1 MPFDPDAAGRPGS
14 GIFGLTCSRED
25 SRIILTPVPF
35 DATTSYGGGAGAGAE
50 AIRRASM
57 QVDLYDLRLG
67 RVYEAGISM
76 DEPDPR
82 IAAASARARALAAPI
97 IEKGGADA
105 ADAEAVAGIDAAGTL
120 VNEIVHQRTLAV
132 LREGKI
138 PGLVGGDHSTP
149 LGAIRACAEHAGP
162 IGILHLDAHL
172 DLRDAFE
179 GMAWSHASI
188 MHNVLRSV
196 PRVAHMTQIGIRD
209 FGEGELA
216 AARAAGDRVA
226 VHFDQDW
233 ADALARGAKYLD
245 LVRAALRPLP
255 PKVYVS
261 FDIDALD
268 PSLCPHTGTPVPG
281 GLTFPQA
288 ALILHELAASGRQVV
303 GFDLVEVCPGPSATG
318 GTPVPHEPEWDAN
331 VGARIL
337 YKLCGAAAAYGRG
350 SAT

>member
-1 MPFDPDAAGRPGS
+1 MPFDPDAAGQPGS
-14 GIFGLTCSRED
+14 GIFGLPCTREE

-35 DATTSYGGGAGAGAE
+35 DATTSYGGGASAGPE
-50 AIRRASM
+50 AIRGASM

-67 RVYEAGISM
+67 RVYEAGIFM

-82 IAAASARARALAAPI
+82 IALASQRARALAAPI
-97 IEKGGADA
+97 IEQGGADES
-105 ADAEAVAGIDAAGTL
+105 DAKAVAEIDAAGTL
-120 VNEIVHQRTLAV
+120 VNEVTYQRTLTV
-132 LREGKI
+132 LREGKV

-196 PRVAHMTQIGIRD
+196 PRVVQMTQIGIRD

-216 AARAAGDRVA
+216 AAKAAGDRVA

-233 ADALARGAKYLD
+233 ADAVARGAKYLD
-245 LVRAALRPLP
+245 LVRAALKSLP

-303 GFDLVEVCPGPSATG
+303 GFDLVEVCPGPEVLNTG
-318 GTPVPHEPEWDAN
+318 GTPVPHEWDAN

-337 YKLCGAAAAYGRG
+337 YKLCGVAAANR
-350 SAT
+350 

>member
-1 MPFDPDAAGRPGS
+1 MPFDPDAAGKPGS
-14 GIFGLTCSRED
+14 GIFGLTCSRDE

-35 DATTSYGGGAGAGAE
+35 DATTSYGGGAGAGPE

-67 RVYEAGISM
+67 RVYKAGIFM

-82 IAAASARARALAAPI
+82 VALASRQARAIAAPI
-97 IEKGGADA
+97 IEKGGAEES
-105 ADAEAVAGIDAAGTL
+105 DAEALAQIDAAGAL
-120 VNEIVHQRTLAV
+120 VNEFTYQRTLAV
-132 LREGKI
+132 LREGKV
-138 PGLVGGDHSTP
+138 PGLIGGDHSTP

-179 GMAWSHASI
+179 GLAWSHASI
-188 MHNVLRSV
+188 MHNVLRAV
-196 PRVAHMTQIGIRD
+196 PRVVHMTQIGIRD
-209 FGEGELA
+209 FGEGELEA
-216 AARAAGDRVA
+216 AKAAGDRVA
-226 VHFDQDW
+226 IHFDQDW
-233 ADALARGAKYLD
+233 VDAVARGAKYLD
-245 LVRAALRPLP
+245 LVRAALKPLP
-255 PKVYVS
+255 PKVYIS

-281 GLTFPQA
+281 GLSFPQA

-303 GFDLVEVCPGPSATG
+303 GFDLVEVCPGPDGS
-318 GTPVPHEPEWDAN
+318 EWDAN

-337 YKLCGAAAAYGRG
+337 YKLCGVADKR
-350 SAT
+350 

>member
-1 MPFDPDAAGRPGS
+1 MPFDPDAAGKPGS
-14 GIFGLTCSRED
+14 GIFGLTCTREE

-35 DATTSYGGGAGAGAE
+35 DATTSYGGGASAGPD
-50 AIRRASM
+50 AIRAASM

-67 RVYEAGISM
+67 RVYEPGIFM
-76 DEPDPR
+76 DDPDPR
-82 IAAASARARALAAPI
+82 IAEASRRARALAAPI
-97 IEKGGADA
+97 IEKGGADDSDA
-105 ADAEAVAGIDAAGTL
+105 AALAEIDAAGAL
-120 VNEIVHQRTLAV
+120 VNEITYQRTLAV
-132 LREGKI
+132 LRAGKV

-162 IGILHLDAHL
+162 LGILHLDAHL
-172 DLRDAFE
+172 DLRHAFE

-196 PRVAHMTQIGIRD
+196 PRVVHMTQIGIRD
-209 FGEGELA
+209 FSEGELA
-216 AARAAGDRVA
+216 AAKAAGDRVA
-226 VHFDQDW
+226 IHFDQDW
-233 ADALARGAKYLD
+233 ADAVARGAKYLD
-245 LVRAALRPLP
+245 LVRAAFKPLP

-281 GLTFPQA
+281 GFSFAQA

-303 GFDLVEVCPGPSATG
+303 GFDLVEVCPGPTAPGETA
-318 GTPVPHEPEWDAN
+318 VPQEPEWDAN

-337 YKLCGAAAAYGRG
+337 YKLCGVAAANR
-350 SAT
+350 